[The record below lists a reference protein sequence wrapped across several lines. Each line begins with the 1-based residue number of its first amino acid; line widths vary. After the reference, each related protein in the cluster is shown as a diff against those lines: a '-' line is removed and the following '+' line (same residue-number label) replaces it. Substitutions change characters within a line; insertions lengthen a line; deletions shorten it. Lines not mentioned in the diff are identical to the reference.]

1 MRGVHGQTGLSLIEM
16 LVAVSVLGIA
26 LSMLYKSM
34 GSSVRATT
42 TIERQQNA
50 TLLALSLMSARSA
63 IPPGGWNEAGVSAG
77 LTWQVSTVALGPP
90 PEFPK
95 ATPLHQVTIRI
106 RQSPNDG
113 TDEMVWNTLLPEALP
128 VATPAK

>member
-77 LTWQVSTVALGPP
+77 LTWQVSTVALAPP

-95 ATPLHQVTIRI
+95 ATLLHQVTIRI